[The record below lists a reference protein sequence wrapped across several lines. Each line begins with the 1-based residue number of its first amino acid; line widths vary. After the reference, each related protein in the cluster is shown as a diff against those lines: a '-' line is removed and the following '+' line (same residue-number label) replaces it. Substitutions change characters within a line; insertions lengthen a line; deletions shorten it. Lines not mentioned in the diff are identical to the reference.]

1 MGTTIKVLSL
11 NMWGVP
17 FASKKIKQRSE
28 HLIEHLMV
36 SDYQIVGLQEVFTS
50 WHAKLIQDG
59 VKVTTLTQLHTLFVG
74 SVFCFWL
81 PQWLFLFFCAL

>member
-59 VKVTTLTQLHTLFVG
+59 VKVTTFNSTSYIFRR
-74 SVFCFWL
+74 
-81 PQWLFLFFCAL
+81 